1 MFIDTTHRR
10 NDIEIM
16 DDLDMSGEL
25 LIGALDKLTII
36 NKWLGGNQLTLNGVR
51 KLIKNLDKSKEIT
64 IVDLG
69 CGGGD
74 ILRVLADYARHN
86 NFNFKLIGIDAN
98 LTTIKY
104 AQNLSTDYPNI
115 SYQQLDID
123 SSEFD
128 ELEYDIALSTL
139 FLHHFEHDKVDQII
153 KQWSDRASIGV
164 VVNDLHRHSLAYY
177 LFYFITLFFGNEM
190 VRNDGLLSILKG
202 FTRKDLEQH
211 ASRLPYKSTIMWK
224 WAFRYEWII
233 KK

>member
-16 DDLDMSGEL
+16 DDLDISGEL

-74 ILRVLADYARHN
+74 ILRVLADYARHK

-211 ASRLPYKSTIMWK
+211 ASRLPYKSIIMWK

>member
-86 NFNFKLIGIDAN
+86 NTSF
-98 LTTIKY
+98 
-104 AQNLSTDYPNI
+104 
-115 SYQQLDID
+115 
-123 SSEFD
+123 
-128 ELEYDIALSTL
+128 
-139 FLHHFEHDKVDQII
+139 
-153 KQWSDRASIGV
+153 
-164 VVNDLHRHSLAYY
+164 
-177 LFYFITLFFGNEM
+177 
-190 VRNDGLLSILKG
+190 
-202 FTRKDLEQH
+202 
-211 ASRLPYKSTIMWK
+211 
-224 WAFRYEWII
+224 
-233 KK
+233 

>member
-74 ILRVLADYARHN
+74 ILRVLADYARHK

-202 FTRKDLEQH
+202 FKRKDLEQH

>member
-202 FTRKDLEQH
+202 FKRKDLEQH

>member
-139 FLHHFEHDKVDQII
+139 FLHHFEHDKIDQII

-202 FTRKDLEQH
+202 FKRKDLEQH

>member
-1 MFIDTTHRR
+1 M
-10 NDIEIM
+10 
-16 DDLDMSGEL
+16 LG
-25 LIGALDKLTII
+25 II
-36 NKWLGGNQLTLNGVR
+36 
-51 KLIKNLDKSKEIT
+51 I
-64 IVDLG
+64 
-69 CGGGD
+69 
-74 ILRVLADYARHN
+74 
-86 NFNFKLIGIDAN
+86 
-98 LTTIKY
+98 
-104 AQNLSTDYPNI
+104 
-115 SYQQLDID
+115 
-123 SSEFD
+123 
-128 ELEYDIALSTL
+128 
-139 FLHHFEHDKVDQII
+139 HHFEHDKVDQII